1 VAPLRSKPQKEIA
14 STPVDARKEAAAM
27 GQPCT
32 QHKCMLTDG
41 LKVKK
46 DEIIKKLEMGKST
59 PAAASTKISGR
70 PVKSGDT
77 DQKLVQSEELAEQNL
92 AQEHVVQGQLKQW
105 LNDMVHIGMGWKQC
119 RCTDGKNWECPDR
132 AVSGTNYCG
141 NHQYRMKQAVET
153 KGVFRT
159 PLLKDKDETN
169 ERHIEGYEEVQD
181 QNTEHGNLID

>member
-1 VAPLRSKPQKEIA
+1 
-14 STPVDARKEAAAM
+14 
-27 GQPCT
+27 
-32 QHKCMLTDG
+32 MLTDG
-41 LKVKK
+41 LEVKR

-70 PVKSGDT
+70 PVKSGDI
-77 DQKLVQSEELAEQNL
+77 DQKLVQSEEHAEQNS
-92 AQEHVVQGQLKQW
+92 AQEQLVQGQLKHW
-105 LNDMVHIGMGWKQC
+105 VNDTVHIGMGRKQC
-119 RCTDGKNWECPDR
+119 KCTDGKNWDCPNQ
-132 AVSGTNYCG
+132 AVSGTNYGG

-159 PLLKDKDETN
+159 PLSKDKDETN

>member
-1 VAPLRSKPQKEIA
+1 
-14 STPVDARKEAAAM
+14 
-27 GQPCT
+27 
-32 QHKCMLTDG
+32 MLTDG
-41 LKVKK
+41 LEVKR

-70 PVKSGDT
+70 PIKSGDT
-77 DQKLVQSEELAEQNL
+77 DQKLVQSEEHAEQNL
-92 AQEHVVQGQLKQW
+92 AQEHMVQGQLKQW
-105 LNDMVHIGMGWKQC
+105 LNDMVHIGMGQKQC
-119 RCTDGKNWECPDR
+119 RRTDGKNWQCPEQ
-132 AVSGTNYCG
+132 AVSGTNYHG

-159 PLLKDKDETN
+159 LLLKDKDETN